1 MPYGDDE
8 DIVNK
13 FYELKNKYKYPDE
26 ITLEFQKMEIEWYV
40 SRSMKFRISNDFNMR
55 DIISIR

>member
-26 ITLEFQKMEIEWYV
+26 ITLEFL
-40 SRSMKFRISNDFNMR
+40 D
-55 DIISIR
+55 D

>member
-13 FYELKNKYKYPDE
+13 FYELKNINIQMK
-26 ITLEFQKMEIEWYV
+26 LFWNFQMSNINFEKTEIE
-40 SRSMKFRISNDFNMR
+40 
-55 DIISIR
+55 